1 MFRERTYRALFNTA
15 RFKAFKVKYLETDLW
30 IGVDQDSSQKKMEE
44 LALAKIIELRHKL
57 DNWILREPLFTH
69 SLKPF
74 QPAAEAPRI
83 AKEMAAAAA
92 RAGVGPM
99 ATVAGLFSR
108 EVADA
113 LLQNFSVKELVIEN
127 GGDIFAK
134 VEQKLVVTVFAGR
147 SVLSEKIGIVVP
159 SGSGEIGVCTS
170 AGTVGPSLSFGK
182 ADAVA
187 VVCKD
192 VLLADAL
199 ATAIGNVVKH
209 PDDIEKALEFSEK
222 FPEIFSVVIIC
233 DDKIGVRGTN
243 EIKIL
248 K

>member
-1 MFRERTYRALFNTA
+1 MFRERTYRALFNTS

-30 IGVDQDSSQKKMEE
+30 IGVDKDSFRKEMQE
-44 LALAKIIELRHKL
+44 LALAEVIELRHIL
-57 DNWILREPLFTH
+57 DNWILQEPQFLH
-69 SLKPF
+69 ILKPF
-74 QPAAEAPRI
+74 QPAPEAPWE
-83 AKEMAAAAA
+83 AKEMAAAAS

-99 ATVAGLFSR
+99 ASVAGIFSR
-108 EVADA
+108 QVGNA
-113 LLQNFSVKELVIEN
+113 LLQNFSVNELVIEN

-134 VEQKLVVTVFAGR
+134 VEQKLVLTVFAGG
-147 SVLSEKIGIVVP
+147 SVLSEKIGIVIP
-159 SGSGEIGVCTS
+159 SGRKIIGVCTS

-199 ATAIGNVVKH
+199 ATAIGNEVKT
-209 PDDIEKALEFSEK
+209 PEDIEKALEFSEE
-222 FPEIFSVVIIC
+222 FPEILSIIVIC
-233 DDKIGVRGTN
+233 EDKVGVRGKFG
-243 EIKIL
+243 IKIL